1 MIAILWCYD
10 RLLSESLDIIHFKQ
24 ILASR
29 SFVIFL
35 KSSYFFIVRLNFS
48 RLGLK
53 HSYLWCIKSHK
64 SFLLDIKHEICR
76 LRVII
81 RVSSENFS
89 WTINEELFMER
100 FWYYGTLRFK
110 IFLLICLDVNRRK
123 TAITQNRCK
132 IRSVLV
138 IKIKHRKYQ
147 IMHLSRDNNLQRWFG
162 FNRLKLFPF
171 YLFYH
176 FLLGLS
182 LEGENSI

>member
-1 MIAILWCYD
+1 MIAIFCCYD
-10 RLLSESLDIIHFKQ
+10 RLLSESLDIIHFEQ
-24 ILASR
+24 IFTGW
-29 SFVIFL
+29 SFIIFL

-48 RLGLK
+48 RLGFE

-89 WTINEELFMER
+89 WTINEIFFMKR

-110 IFLLICLDVNRRK
+110 IFLLIYLDVNRRK
-123 TAITQNRCK
+123 TAVTQNCCK

-138 IKIKHRKYQ
+138 IKIKHWKYQ
-147 IMHLSRDNNLQRWFG
+147 IMHLSRDNNLQWWFG
-162 FNRLKLFPF
+162 FNRLKLFSL
-171 YLFYH
+171 YLFNH
-176 FLLGLS
+176 FLFGLS
-182 LEGENSI
+182 LKRKYPI